1 MSNVHGLDLAGHAN
15 VAERRVIRVRA
26 PQANAG
32 VGDAL
37 RRAFAPPARNG
48 VDQEFARL
56 LERI

>member
-1 MSNVHGLDLAGHAN
+1 MSNAHAFDTAGRKPT
-15 VAERRVIRVRA
+15 AERRVIRIRA

-37 RRAFAPPARNG
+37 RRAFAPPAKNG